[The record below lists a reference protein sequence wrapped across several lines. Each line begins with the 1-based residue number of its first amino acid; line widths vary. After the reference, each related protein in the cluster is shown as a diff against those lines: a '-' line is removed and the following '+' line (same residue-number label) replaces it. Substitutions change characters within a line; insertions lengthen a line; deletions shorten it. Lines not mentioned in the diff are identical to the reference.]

1 MIEVTITG
9 VGTTNVTVPFTS
21 ASQAALAKAL
31 ASTINAEVAAG
42 TLVPVNAAGPIAPG
56 TATPSELVVL
66 QGGALVLNPL
76 DLAVVV
82 AASGSVN
89 MLGDGIANQSVIAGS
104 GGLTYLTNGGS
115 GTVIAAGGA
124 NLIVTSAV
132 GNAGWDVSTGPGND
146 TLNSQSG
153 NDTLAAGLGHNTIVL
168 GTGQNLVDV
177 TGQDTVLAGSG
188 AETVAVET
196 GGRAVVF
203 GGASQLL
210 FLGGNLSD
218 TVNGSTGTD
227 TIFGGRGGGEYIGGT
242 AGGNL
247 IYASGTIVGGGH
259 GDQLYATGSL
269 ATQIYAASGNETLST
284 ALSSGAD
291 TLFAGF
297 GSDTVTL
304 GTGPNTLVAGHGNAT
319 VFGGVGADLY
329 EFIKGSAGGN
339 DTIHGFDFG
348 GTVNLVGYD
357 NNEVT
362 NALAHAH
369 VTAAGTSITLSDN
382 TQITFAN
389 VTDLSKTHFT

>member
-1 MIEVTITG
+1 MAEVTVTG
-9 VGTTNVTVPFTS
+9 VGSTKVTIPFTS

-31 ASTINAEVAAG
+31 ASTINSEVAAG
-42 TLVPVNAAGPIAPG
+42 TLVPVNAVGPIAPD
-56 TATPSELVVL
+56 PVIPNELVVQ

-82 AASGSVN
+82 VAAGSVN

-115 GTVIAAGGA
+115 GTVVAAGGA

-132 GNAGWDVSTGPGND
+132 GNAGWEVSTGSCND
-146 TLNSQSG
+146 TLSSQSG
-153 NDTLAAGLGHNTIVL
+153 NDTLAAGLGHNEIIL
-168 GTGQNLVDV
+168 GTGKNLVDV
-177 TGQDTVLAGSG
+177 TGHDTVLAGSG

-196 GGRAVVF
+196 GGHAVVF

-210 FLGGNLSD
+210 FLGGNLAD
-218 TVNGSTGTD
+218 TVSGGTGTD
-227 TIFGGRGGGEYIGGT
+227 TIFGGRSGGDYIGGT

-247 IYASGTIVGGGH
+247 IYASGTIFGGGH
-259 GDQLYATGSL
+259 GDQLYAMGGL
-269 ATQIYAASGNETLST
+269 ATQIHAASGNETLST

-297 GSDTVTL
+297 GSDKITL

-339 DTIHGFDFG
+339 ETIHGFDFG
-348 GTVNLVGYD
+348 GTVKLIGYEKD
-357 NNEVT
+357 EIAD
-362 NALAHAH
+362 ALAHAH

-382 TQITFAN
+382 TQITFADVN
-389 VTDLSKTHFT
+389 DLGKTHFT